1 MDNTTTGGQMHIGDD
16 LEIENPADQVPK
28 TTYICGSCGKDVKVD
43 RDSGIKCLF
52 CGHRIFYKKRDR
64 KLLQYDAR

>member
-1 MDNTTTGGQMHIGDD
+1 MHIGDD

-52 CGHRIFYKKRDR
+52 CGHRIFYKKRI
-64 KLLQYDAR
+64 